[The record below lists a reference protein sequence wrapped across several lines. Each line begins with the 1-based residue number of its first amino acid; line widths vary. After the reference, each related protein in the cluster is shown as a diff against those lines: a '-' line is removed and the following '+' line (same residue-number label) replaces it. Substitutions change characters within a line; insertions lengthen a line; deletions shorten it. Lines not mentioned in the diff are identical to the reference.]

1 MPFRSVDLPAG
12 VPGTLW
18 LASMP
23 GRMEPWASFL
33 EEARRA
39 GLHQVV
45 CLTPMHEVRSL
56 SPDYHTA
63 ITAGTL
69 PFHWETIE
77 MRNFGIA
84 LAGDTFTLG
93 VVRIATALRQ
103 GDNVMLHCAAGI
115 GRTGTTAACVLKA
128 LGMDRDEALRCVQ
141 RAGSNPESAEQT
153 GLIDRF

>member
-18 LASMP
+18 LSSMP
-23 GRMEPWASFL
+23 GRLEPWASFL
-33 EEARRA
+33 GEARQA
-39 GLHQVV
+39 GLQHVV
-45 CLTPMHEVRSL
+45 CLTPLHEVRSL
-56 SPDYHTA
+56 SPDYHAA

-69 PFHWETIE
+69 PFHWTSVE

-84 LAGDTFTLG
+84 LTGDAFSLE

-103 GDNVMLHCAAGI
+103 GDSVLLHCAAGI

-128 LGMDRDEALRCVQ
+128 LGLDRQEALRSVQ